1 MSRSVCTN
9 RSSIVLMS
17 REKKPM
23 GCILLGRGINVGQG
37 RATAPTQRQRPALR
51 GSSAFRMTACRTLAR
66 DCSAPTPRACAS
78 VLKEQVAKLLLPP
91 RWHSLA
97 LLARFG
103 KANGD
108 RLLATLHLAAAPR
121 FAALGG
127 AALVTAHFALDFGAR
142 TGGIFSAAF
151 LCHAVLLRRNDARGR
166 QRFQGCSGPGPSP
179 LESPGGRSFGA
190 SGRSTKA

>member
-1 MSRSVCTN
+1 SGEETHGMHPSR
-9 RSSIVLMS
+9 
-17 REKKPM
+17 
-23 GCILLGRGINVGQG
+23 RGINVGQG
-37 RATAPTQRQRPALR
+37 RATAPTQRQRPELR
-51 GSSAFRMTACRTLAR
+51 GSSAFRMTTCRTLAR
-66 DCSAPTPRACAS
+66 DCSAPTPHACAS

-108 RLLATLHLAAAPR
+108 RLLAALHLAAAPG

-127 AALVTAHFALDFGAR
+127 AALVTAHFALNFGAR

-151 LCHAVLLRRNDARGR
+151 LCHAVLLRRNDARARSVFRACLGL
-166 QRFQGCSGPGPSP
+166 GP
-179 LESPGGRSFGA
+179 
-190 SGRSTKA
+190 